1 MENGLLISRLEISS
15 FSCLRPPF
23 LPDICNRIKEPH
35 KTHPYF
41 SFHLSISH
49 ARRVYNE
56 QLTTGWTQIE
66 SGNCDGLEYMDLY
79 R

>member
-1 MENGLLISRLEISS
+1 MSIGVHFPYPDTSNTCGVS
-15 FSCLRPPF
+15 F
-23 LPDICNRIKEPH
+23 CNRIKEPH

-56 QLTTGWTQIE
+56 QLTAGWTRIE